1 MGGAPHRH
9 LLFDALGFQIH
20 NGDLVD
26 PTRGDPEILAI
37 FGDLHTIRTAGY
49 GKRINNLQEM
59 IIDQR
64 NRIGHAIGNQDVL
77 PIAAWEEVVRSL
89 ASDQT
94 VNDPMTTV

>member
-1 MGGAPHRH
+1 
-9 LLFDALGFQIH
+9 
-20 NGDLVD
+20 
-26 PTRGDPEILAI
+26 
-37 FGDLHTIRTAGY
+37 
-49 GKRINNLQEM
+49 M